1 MKRIIQE
8 EQLVKIGKMKK
19 DPLTMCPDEKIQWRQ
34 ELQKSIRSYL
44 FSREQP
50 LVYSKDGQM
59 VEENSDG
66 TIQII

>member
-1 MKRIIQE
+1 MKRIIKE

-19 DPLTMCPDEKIQWRQ
+19 DPFTMSADEKIQWRQ

-50 LVYSKDGQM
+50 LVYSKDGQL
-59 VEENSDG
+59 VEERKDG
-66 TIQII
+66 TIQSI

>member
-1 MKRIIQE
+1 MSA
-8 EQLVKIGKMKK
+8 
-19 DPLTMCPDEKIQWRQ
+19 DEKIQWRQ

-59 VEENSDG
+59 VEEHSDG
-66 TIQII
+66 TIQSI